1 MNLTIET
8 VKKLIR
14 EQFPIWQ
21 ELEIQPVAKSGH
33 DNRTF
38 HLGEELSIRLPSGA
52 AYAGHVQ
59 KENIWLPKLQSQ
71 LSMKISAPV
80 AMGTATDDY
89 PFPWSVNAW
98 IVGET
103 VSLKTVTDFNRL
115 AKDIA
120 RFLKE
125 LQAIDSTGGPL
136 AGEQNFY
143 RGGDLAVYHEETLR
157 ALENL
162 EKVFPTEKLKEI
174 WNRALASHWDSS
186 SIWVHGDVEVGN
198 LLVRE
203 GKLVAV
209 IDFGILSI
217 GDPASD
223 YVMAWTF
230 FEKEGRKAFKEA
242 LSCDEE
248 TWQRS
253 QGWALWKA
261 LISYQ
266 KEKTKSEQSLWAKRT
281 IKELLFDYDD

>member
-8 VKKLIR
+8 AKKLIR

-71 LSMKISAPV
+71 LSMKISVPV

-103 VSLKTVTDFNRL
+103 VSLKTVTDFNQL

-120 RFLKE
+120 GFLKE

-186 SIWVHGDVEVGN
+186 PIWVHGDVEVGN

-266 KEKTKSEQSLWAKRT
+266 KEQSESEQSLWAKRT
-281 IKELLFDYDD
+281 IKELLSDYDD

>member
-52 AYAGHVQ
+52 AYAGHLQ

-103 VSLKTVTDFNRL
+103 VSLKTVTDFNQL

-120 RFLKE
+120 GFLKE